1 MLSNFTGFG
10 KKISGFGKE
19 MDENEDPRYK
29 STFAKKPWES
39 GKAGF
44 SKYGDFLG
52 FGKSAE
58 EEQDI
63 AIGYK
68 SPFTTLK
75 KEGWQYEGNKLTSQ
89 SDRDRMA
96 GKFVTNND
104 PQVIGGKITQPKSSQ
119 PKFGQPR
126 PTPYGSMMDS
136 YKRI

>member
-1 MLSNFTGFG
+1 MLKTFTGFG
-10 KKISGFGKE
+10 RE

-44 SKYGDFLG
+44 NKYGDFLG

-58 EEQDI
+58 EKPDNLV
-63 AIGYK
+63 GYQ
-68 SPFTTLK
+68 SPFTTLSS
-75 KEGWQYEGNKLTSQ
+75 EGWEYNGNQLTSKAQ
-89 SDRDRMA
+89 RDMMA
-96 GKFVTNND
+96 GKFGPFND
-104 PQVIGGKITQPKSSQ
+104 MPKIGGKITQPKPSQ